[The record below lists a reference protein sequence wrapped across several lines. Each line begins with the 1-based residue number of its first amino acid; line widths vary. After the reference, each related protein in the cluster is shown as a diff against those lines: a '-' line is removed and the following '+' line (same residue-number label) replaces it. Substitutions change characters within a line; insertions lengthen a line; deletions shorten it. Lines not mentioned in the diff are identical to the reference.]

1 MSERY
6 RIGVDIGGTF
16 TDLVMLDTGTGR
28 LYNDKVLTTPRD
40 PSVGVLEGIGRIL
53 AANGVSASE
62 VEHVIHGT
70 TLVANAVIERR
81 GSTVALITTRGF
93 GDVLQ
98 IGTEWRYDT
107 YDLFMKLPEP
117 LVPRGDRARRA

>member
-1 MSERY
+1 MPERY

-16 TDLVMLDTGTGR
+16 TDLVMLDTATGR
-28 LYNDKVLTTPRD
+28 LASDKVLTTPRD
-40 PSVGVLEGIGRIL
+40 PSVGVLEGVGRIL
-53 AANGVSASE
+53 QANGAAARD

-81 GSTVALITTRGF
+81 GSTVALVTTRGF

-117 LVPRGDRARRA
+117 LVPLILKAISA